1 MSLDIPMETRIDIDA
16 RDLKQTVEAL
26 RAKANSKRDESNRI
40 QRESNRIQRQ
50 LEVLNAEART
60 LDEAA
65 DAMALR
71 IEKLFREQQNKP
83 AP

>member
-40 QRESNRIQRQ
+40 QRQ
-50 LEVLNAEART
+50 LVVLNAEART

-71 IEKLFREQQNKP
+71 IEKLVSEQQNKP